1 MGISVEETQK
11 SSLQQAAY
19 LSFILEKSKVE
30 RESEE
35 KIESKKKTK
44 EELFEEEIKEGEEAI
59 LEIIHEKVMIKGYTH
74 FNWNEFRNV
83 FDYSI
88 NHCSFSQEIQWI
100 EIRKKQ
106 SPSLKRIS
114 KSIPILFSFFLLLF
128 FLVKKPTFSDLYV
141 HLRLDR
147 FSKAKEHNSKVSFA
161 MKHFYKCVKRFSVGL
176 YDSLV
181 ELRARIDIGCYPSL
195 ADGRSIDFQY
205 LIRELNDCLFIVDGK
220 NQEIPMEFVA
230 DKRENG
236 MDKWMLQK
244 N

>member
-1 MGISVEETQK
+1 MKKKLNQ
-11 SSLQQAAY
+11 
-19 LSFILEKSKVE
+19 
-30 RESEE
+30 
-35 KIESKKKTK
+35 KKTK

-59 LEIIHEKVMIKGYTH
+59 LEIIHEKVMIKEYTH

-88 NHCSFSQEIQWI
+88 SHCSFSQEIQWI

-141 HLRLDR
+141 HLRLD
-147 FSKAKEHNSKVSFA
+147 
-161 MKHFYKCVKRFSVGL
+161 
-176 YDSLV
+176 SLV
-181 ELRARIDIGCYPSL
+181 ESRARIDIRCYPSL

-230 DKRENG
+230 DKRENR